1 MEVVSNIFSDQETV
15 EEINDADRMTDSFQ
29 QYGVKMA
36 RVLIVDD
43 AKFMRTLVKDALSS
57 AGHEIVGEAENGNQ
71 AVEMYNSLKPDLV
84 TMDITMRE
92 KDGLE
97 AAGEILGAD
106 SAARIIM
113 VTALGQEDLLARAIK
128 MGVKDFV
135 VKPFPPER
143 LQQAAEKALS

>member
-1 MEVVSNIFSDQETV
+1 
-15 EEINDADRMTDSFQ
+15 
-29 QYGVKMA
+29 MA

-43 AKFMRTLVKDALSS
+43 AKFMRTLVKDALTS
-57 AGHEIVGEAENGNQ
+57 AGHTVVGEAENGNI
-71 AVEMYNSLKPDLV
+71 AIEMYNNLKPDLV

-97 AAGEILGAD
+97 AAADILKKD
-106 SAARIIM
+106 PKARIIM

-143 LQQAAEKALS
+143 LQQAAAKALA

>member
-1 MEVVSNIFSDQETV
+1 
-15 EEINDADRMTDSFQ
+15 
-29 QYGVKMA
+29 MA

-43 AKFMRTLVKDALSS
+43 AKFMRTLVKDALNS
-57 AGHEIVGEAENGNQ
+57 AGHEVAGEAENGNQ
-71 AVEMYNSLKPDLV
+71 AVEMYKNLKPQLV

-97 AAGEILGAD
+97 AASEILKFD
-106 SAARIIM
+106 SKARIVM

-143 LQQAAEKALS
+143 LQQAAQKALA

>member
-1 MEVVSNIFSDQETV
+1 MDLGENNVIFTRKIFRV
-15 EEINDADRMTDSFQ
+15 NLYRPEINFMYQ
-29 QYGVKMA
+29 GVQMA

-57 AGHEIVGEAENGNQ
+57 AGHTIVGEAENGNI
-71 AVEMYNSLKPDLV
+71 AIDMYNNLKPDLV

-97 AAGEILGAD
+97 AAGDILKKD
-106 SAARIIM
+106 PSARIIM

-143 LQQAAEKALS
+143 LQQAAAKALA

>member
-1 MEVVSNIFSDQETV
+1 
-15 EEINDADRMTDSFQ
+15 
-29 QYGVKMA
+29 MA

-43 AKFMRTLVKDALSS
+43 AKFMRTLVRDALTA

-71 AVEMYNSLKPDLV
+71 AVAMYAETKPDLV

-97 AAGEILGAD
+97 AASEILAKD
-106 SAARIIM
+106 AKARIIM
-113 VTALGQEDLLARAIK
+113 VTALGQEDLLAKAIK

-143 LQQAAEKALS
+143 LQQAAAKALT

>member
-1 MEVVSNIFSDQETV
+1 
-15 EEINDADRMTDSFQ
+15 
-29 QYGVKMA
+29 MA
-36 RVLIVDD
+36 RILIVDD
-43 AKFMRTLVKDALSS
+43 AKFMRTLVRDALSK

-71 AVEMYNSLKPDLV
+71 AIELYKNLKPDLV

-92 KDGLE
+92 KDGLD
-97 AAGEILGAD
+97 AASEILKSD
-106 SAARIIM
+106 SRARIIM

-143 LQQAAEKALS
+143 LQQAAAKALS

>member
-1 MEVVSNIFSDQETV
+1 
-15 EEINDADRMTDSFQ
+15 
-29 QYGVKMA
+29 MA
-36 RVLIVDD
+36 KILIVDD
-43 AKFMRTLVKDALSS
+43 AKFMRTLVREALTSS
-57 AGHEIVGEAENGNQ
+57 GHEIVGEAENGVQ
-71 AVEMYNSLKPDLV
+71 AVELYKNLKPDLV

-97 AAGEILGAD
+97 AAAEILKLDGR
-106 SAARIIM
+106 ARIIM

-143 LQQAAEKALS
+143 LQQAAQKALS

>member
-1 MEVVSNIFSDQETV
+1 
-15 EEINDADRMTDSFQ
+15 
-29 QYGVKMA
+29 MA
-36 RVLIVDD
+36 RILVVDD
-43 AKFMRTLVKDALSS
+43 AKFMRTLVKDALTQ

-71 AVEMYNSLKPDLV
+71 AIQMYKDVKPDLV

-97 AAGEILGAD
+97 AASDILKMD
-106 SAARIIM
+106 SKARIIM
-113 VTALGQEDLLARAIK
+113 VTALGQEDLLAKAIK

-143 LQQAAEKALS
+143 LQQAAAKALS

>member
-1 MEVVSNIFSDQETV
+1 
-15 EEINDADRMTDSFQ
+15 
-29 QYGVKMA
+29 MA

-71 AVEMYNSLKPDLV
+71 AIQMYQDLKPDLV

-97 AAGEILGAD
+97 AAGDILKMD
-106 SAARIIM
+106 KAARIIM

-143 LQQAAEKALS
+143 LQQAAQKALA

>member
-1 MEVVSNIFSDQETV
+1 
-15 EEINDADRMTDSFQ
+15 
-29 QYGVKMA
+29 MA

-43 AKFMRTLVKDALSS
+43 AKFMRTLVRDALTKG
-57 AGHEIVGEAENGNQ
+57 GHEIVGEAENGNQ
-71 AVEMYNSLKPDLV
+71 AVELYKNLKPDLV

-92 KDGLE
+92 KDGLD
-97 AAGEILGAD
+97 AASEILKSD
-106 SAARIIM
+106 SRARIIM

-143 LQQAAEKALS
+143 LQQAAAKALS

>member
-1 MEVVSNIFSDQETV
+1 
-15 EEINDADRMTDSFQ
+15 
-29 QYGVKMA
+29 MA

-43 AKFMRTLVKDALSS
+43 AKFMRTLVKDALVS
-57 AGHEIVGEAENGNQ
+57 AGHEIAGEAENGNQ
-71 AVEMYNSLKPDLV
+71 AIEMYKNLKPDLV

-97 AAGEILGAD
+97 AAAEILKFD
-106 SAARIIM
+106 TRARVIM

-143 LQQAAEKALS
+143 LQQAAQKALS

>member
-1 MEVVSNIFSDQETV
+1 
-15 EEINDADRMTDSFQ
+15 
-29 QYGVKMA
+29 MA

-43 AKFMRTLVKDALSS
+43 AKFMRTLVKDALEA

-71 AVEMYNSLKPDLV
+71 AIEMYNQLNPDLV

-97 AAGEILGAD
+97 ASQEILQAD
-106 SAARIIM
+106 SRARIVM
-113 VTALGQEDLLARAIK
+113 VTALGQEELLTKAIK

-143 LQQAAEKALS
+143 LQQAVQKALS

>member
-1 MEVVSNIFSDQETV
+1 
-15 EEINDADRMTDSFQ
+15 
-29 QYGVKMA
+29 
-36 RVLIVDD
+36 
-43 AKFMRTLVKDALSS
+43 MRTLVKDALSS
-57 AGHEIVGEAENGNQ
+57 AGHTIVGEAENGNI
-71 AVEMYNSLKPDLV
+71 AIDMYNNLKPDLV

-97 AAGEILGAD
+97 AASDILKKD
-106 SAARIIM
+106 PKARIIM

-143 LQQAAEKALS
+143 LQQAAAKALA